1 MKKFQVWIRGSDLFD
16 VMAEDEKEAKQIV
29 RDFYGWKR
37 LPRGTFVCRIPA
49 DYYDHIVKNNQEIGI
64 NIASM

>member
-1 MKKFQVWIRGSDLFD
+1 
-16 VMAEDEKEAKQIV
+16 MAEDEKEAKQIV

-49 DYYDHIVKNNQEIGI
+49 NYYDHIVKNNQEIGI